1 MRAVAAMTQ
10 LVRNNRAEILRI
22 AAKYGARN
30 VRVFGSTARDAATDK
45 SDIDI
50 LVELDANRSLLD
62 QVGLQ
67 QELEELLGCK
77 VDVVV
82 EGGLSPYLE
91 ERILSEA
98 VPL

>member
-1 MRAVAAMTQ
+1 MIHVSAHREA
-10 LVRNNRAEILRI
+10 ILRI
-22 AAKYGARN
+22 AASHGARN
-30 VRVFGSTARDAATDK
+30 VRVFGSAARGDMTSM
-45 SDIDI
+45 SDVDI
-50 LVELDANRSLLD
+50 LVDLDAERSLLD

-98 VPL
+98 VLL

>member
-1 MRAVAAMTQ
+1 MPRPLLQQREA
-10 LVRNNRAEILRI
+10 ILRI

-30 VRVFGSTARDAATDK
+30 VRVFGSMIRGADTDL
-45 SDIDI
+45 SDIDL
-50 LVELDANRSLLD
+50 LVDLESGRSLLD
-62 QVGLQ
+62 QVGLK
-67 QELEELLGCK
+67 QELEDLLGRS

-82 EGGLSPYLE
+82 EGGISPYLE